1 MASDLE
7 KDDQGKGRAERDKDD
22 GDDMDVD
29 DEPKESRRSKA
40 KSGPNGKADSSKL
53 TVEEKPDRRSKSPM
67 KSTPRLKGRIPDTES
82 EQDEPEKPSR
92 NGRKST
98 SAQKEEVE
106 TPAHIISDDNV
117 ATFVEHRDMVSCV
130 AWNPQNRLNLS
141 TGSSDGTA
149 RLWDF
154 DEKDEGSALSL
165 LRQTPIPHK
174 SIESSKKGV
183 TALAWHP
190 DGTFFATGEWCAI
203 TRSSCVVLQGCS

>member
-1 MASDLE
+1 
-7 KDDQGKGRAERDKDD
+7 
-22 GDDMDVD
+22 MDVD

-53 TVEEKPDRRSKSPM
+53 SVEEKPDS
-67 KSTPRLKGRIPDTES
+67 RIPDTES
-82 EQDEPEKPSR
+82 EQDEPEKSSR

-98 SAQKEEVE
+98 SAQEKKAE
-106 TPAHIISDDNV
+106 TPAHIISEENV

-190 DGTFFATGEWCAI
+190 DGTFFATGKWSAI
-203 TRSSCVVLQGCS
+203 TRLFQL